1 MAKIIL
7 GFVGQIASGKDVSKK
22 YLEKKYGAQSCRF
35 SSILRDVLTRI
46 GVEIKRENLQ
56 KISTVLRQTFGED
69 LMAVAISKDASNLNA
84 DIVIVDGVRR
94 LTDISHL
101 TALPHFFL
109 VKIEA
114 DPKLRYERMKARNE
128 NVGDDKKTFEDFMKD
143 HVVEADREIPK
154 VMETAKYSINNDGNL
169 EQLYAQLDKMI
180 AELLPK

>member
-22 YLEKKYGAQSCRF
+22 YLAEKYGAQSCRF

-56 KISTVLRQTFGED
+56 KISTVLRQNFGED
-69 LMAVAISKDASNLNA
+69 LLANAIAKDAANFNS

-94 LTDISHL
+94 MTDIVHL
-101 TALPHFFL
+101 NELPHFFL

-114 DPKLRYERMKARNE
+114 DPKLRYERMKTRNE
-128 NVGDDKKTFEDFMKD
+128 NVGDAKKSYEDFLKD
-143 HVVEADREIPK
+143 QDVEADKEIPA
-154 VMETAKYSINNDGNL
+154 VMATAKYVLNNDGSL
-169 EQLYAQLDKMI
+169 EDLFKQLDKLI
-180 AELLPK
+180 AELQAK

>member
-22 YLEKKYGAQSCRF
+22 YLAEKYGAQSCRF

-56 KISTVLRQTFGED
+56 KVSTVLRQNFGED
-69 LMAVAISKDASNLNA
+69 LLANAIAKDAAGLNS

-94 LTDISHL
+94 MTDIVHL
-101 TALPHFFL
+101 NALPHFFL

-114 DPKLRYERMKARNE
+114 DPKLRYERMKSRNE
-128 NVGDDKKTFEDFMKD
+128 NVGDDKKSYEDFLKD
-143 HVVEADREIPK
+143 QDVEADKEIPM
-154 VMETAKYSINNDGNL
+154 VMQTAKYALNNDGSL
-169 EQLYAQLDKMI
+169 DDLYKQLDKLI
-180 AELLPK
+180 AELQAK